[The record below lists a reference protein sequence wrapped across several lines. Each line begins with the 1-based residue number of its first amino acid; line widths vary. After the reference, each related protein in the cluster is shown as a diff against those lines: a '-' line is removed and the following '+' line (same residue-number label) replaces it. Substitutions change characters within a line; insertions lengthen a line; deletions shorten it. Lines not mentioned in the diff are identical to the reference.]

1 MKKIVSLLIVTLLIT
16 LSYEVFAQG
25 CPMCKTSLEEA
36 RKNGSQVGN
45 TLNSGILYLLA
56 LPYIVASVFGI
67 IWYRNYKAK
76 KNTNTQIHS

>member
-1 MKKIVSLLIVTLLIT
+1 MKKIASLLIVALLIT

-56 LPYIVASVFGI
+56 LPYIVASVFGV
-67 IWYRNYKAK
+67 IWYRNYKTK
-76 KNTNTQIHS
+76 KNTNTPL

>member
-1 MKKIVSLLIVTLLIT
+1 MRKIVVLLIVAILIA
-16 LSYEVFAQG
+16 SSFDVFAQG

-67 IWYRNYKAK
+67 IWYKNNKAK
-76 KNTNTQIHS
+76 KRATTQL

>member
-1 MKKIVSLLIVTLLIT
+1 MKKVAALLIVALLFA
-16 LSYEVFAQG
+16 LSFDVIAQG

-56 LPYIVASVFGI
+56 LPYLVASVFGV
-67 IWYRNYKAK
+67 IWYRSYKAK
-76 KNTNTQIHS
+76 KRATTQF

>member
-1 MKKIVSLLIVTLLIT
+1 MKKIAALLIVALLFI
-16 LSYEVFAQG
+16 LSYDVLAQG

-45 TLNSGILYLLA
+45 TLNNGILYLLA
-56 LPYIVASVFGI
+56 LPYLVVSVFGV

-76 KNTNTQIHS
+76 KRTSTQF

>member
-1 MKKIVSLLIVTLLIT
+1 MKKAVVLIIVFTLATICVD
-16 LSYEVFAQG
+16 VFAQG

-56 LPYIVASVFGI
+56 LPYIVASVFGV
-67 IWYRNYKAK
+67 IWYRNYKTK
-76 KNTNTQIHS
+76 KNTNTPL

>member
-1 MKKIVSLLIVTLLIT
+1 MKKVAPLLIVALLIT
-16 LSYEVFAQG
+16 LNFEVFAQG

-56 LPYIVASVFGI
+56 LPYMVASVFGV

-76 KNTNTQIHS
+76 KNTNTQL

>member
-1 MKKIVSLLIVTLLIT
+1 MKKIASLLIVTLVIT

-56 LPYIVASVFGI
+56 LPYIVASVFGV
-67 IWYRNYKAK
+67 IWYRNYKTK
-76 KNTNTQIHS
+76 KNTNTPL

>member
-1 MKKIVSLLIVTLLIT
+1 MKKIAALLIVAVLLI
-16 LSYEVFAQG
+16 LSYEVLAQG

-56 LPYIVASVFGI
+56 LPYLVASVFGV
-67 IWYRNYKAK
+67 IWYRNYKYK
-76 KNTNTQIHS
+76 KRANTQF